1 MEGYIDID
9 KWVDLSVLPTRK
21 YGCKYNIDWKNSIGH
36 KVPFRYNEIYGFIE
50 IMKYTKNQSLVVY
63 IDGYSSPDGD
73 ILQIKSL
80 KECLLSRVLHKKII
94 DVAPELI
101 QYMQDINDA
110 YVYSPKSNRRINT
123 ICPFCGFK
131 KTHTIAN
138 LYMSGFGCPQCSDGK
153 SYAEKFMFHIL
164 KQLNID
170 FKYEVTHK
178 HNGFEWI
185 TNNYRYDFYFEINNK
200 KYFVELD
207 GHFHKDAKL
216 SSYQQTINS
225 DYQKDHMAA
234 SHDIDMIRI
243 DCCYNG
249 QHNRYDY
256 IKCNI
261 LNSQLSN
268 ILNLS
273 IVDFDC
279 ANRMALNSNIWYA
292 AKLWNNNF
300 QINQIARKLSVAAHT
315 VSSYLKTAS
324 SIGLCKYNLDIAE
337 ERRVSITKKNRSKP
351 VALYNKDKLIDVF
364 FSALDLSDQSEKLY
378 GIHFARENIASAC
391 RTHYK
396 CYGYNVEYI
405 THEEY
410 YNFLQQLHTIQN

>member
-185 TNNYRYDFYFEINNK
+185 TNNYRF
-200 KYFVELD
+200 
-207 GHFHKDAKL
+207 
-216 SSYQQTINS
+216 
-225 DYQKDHMAA
+225 
-234 SHDIDMIRI
+234 
-243 DCCYNG
+243 
-249 QHNRYDY
+249 
-256 IKCNI
+256 
-261 LNSQLSN
+261 
-268 ILNLS
+268 
-273 IVDFDC
+273 
-279 ANRMALNSNIWYA
+279 
-292 AKLWNNNF
+292 
-300 QINQIARKLSVAAHT
+300 
-315 VSSYLKTAS
+315 
-324 SIGLCKYNLDIAE
+324 
-337 ERRVSITKKNRSKP
+337 P
-351 VALYNKDKLIDVF
+351 
-364 FSALDLSDQSEKLY
+364 
-378 GIHFARENIASAC
+378 
-391 RTHYK
+391 
-396 CYGYNVEYI
+396 
-405 THEEY
+405 
-410 YNFLQQLHTIQN
+410 